1 MAILETFYIL
11 FKSDASDVKKGADD
25 AEKSTKHLEQS
36 LKNVGKETE
45 HIGAGFAAA
54 ARSVVGLFAG
64 IASINGIISGFHAA
78 VNEVT
83 EVGNL
88 SRELN
93 VNVEALD
100 AWGHAIQRT
109 GGTAAGFQS
118 SLKSLSEHFGTTP
131 AIALQ
136 LLPRLASAFSRMN
149 QFQANQYGKS
159 LGLDQSTIYL
169 LQQGRREVEATI
181 KQQKELGLVTQH
193 QVEVTQKF
201 DNALYNA
208 GRAYNTFYRE
218 LAEPLLPG
226 FTKAI
231 NYLIEHKNAVIG
243 AFTGIGAA
251 GVLLAAPFVAANASV
266 VGLTLA
272 IGGLIAAFALVFD
285 DIKTFNEGGKSVT
298 STIVSIEES
307 LSNKFKKWGDNL
319 PQWLQVLTG
328 HNALKSGSTTT
339 ASNLTNPFSGIT
351 LPSLATLTGHNA
363 LRANNTVTIGDVTI
377 NTQATDG
384 SEIAKSFVPSLK
396 DQLSQANSFFDNGVH
411 A

>member
-100 AWGHAIQRT
+100 AWGHAVQRT

-136 LLPRLASAFSRMN
+136 LLPRLASSFSKFN

-181 KQQKELGLVTQH
+181 KQQKELGLVTQQ
-193 QVEVTQKF
+193 QVEVTRKY
-201 DNALYNA
+201 DNALYDA
-208 GRAYNTFYRE
+208 GRAYNTFFRE
-218 LAEPLLPG
+218 LAVPLLPG

-231 NYLIEHKNAVIG
+231 DYLITHKDIVVG
-243 AFTGIGAA
+243 AMAAIGIGAVA
-251 GVLLAAPFVAANASV
+251 MGTKFAIAFPEIAAVTAA
-266 VGLTLA
+266 
-272 IGGLIAAFALVFD
+272 IAAFALVYD
-285 DIKTFNEGGKSVT
+285 DIKAFKEGRKSITENFTDQAIIARVKGWIPESVKNAASTVT
-298 STIVSIEES
+298 S
-307 LSNKFKKWGDNL
+307 NPWFDK
-319 PQWLQVLTG
+319 LTG
-328 HNALKSGSTTT
+328 HNAL
-339 ASNLTNPFSGIT
+339 A
-351 LPSLATLTGHNA
+351 
-363 LRANNTVTIGDVTI
+363 ANNTVAIDNITI
-377 NTQATDG
+377 NTQATDSQG
-384 SEIAKSFVPSLK
+384 IAASIIPSLK
-396 DQLSQANSFFDNGVH
+396 DQLSQTNSHFDDGVR